1 MTSAITCVNDHV
13 RAHPKI
19 VSCWLNV
26 EVSVPSRAVTVLQ
39 VFQQQGTYTAQPRSE
54 IALFDKIGSKDLEV
68 TLSDVDEK
76 TGAIELDI
84 VEKAN

>member
-1 MTSAITCVNDHV
+1 VDDHV

-26 EVSVPSRAVTVLQ
+26 EVSIPSRAVTVLQ
-39 VFQQQGTYTAQPRSE
+39 VFQQQGTYTAQPHKD
-54 IALFDKIGSKDLEV
+54 IALFDKIGSKELEV
-68 TLSDVDEK
+68 TLSDVDDES
-76 TGAIELDI
+76 GAIELDI